1 MKDDARTPAEH
12 GHDPAEDDA
21 AAAADRVRRYGGVFR
36 LDRGPAFEQRGGLG
50 VNLVITP
57 NVGSRG
63 IGLTAGFHA
72 PGVAFAP
79 HRHPLSE
86 EILIAF
92 RGKGQFYLHDRW
104 VDVEEG
110 DIVYAPEGILHG
122 TRNPSTNTE
131 PFITIGCA
139 APPQLDLYQRSGYV
153 LRTSTG
159 PEVSLE
165 DDE

>member
-1 MKDDARTPAEH
+1 MNDGAAGGLHDHDSAGEAAE
-12 GHDPAEDDA
+12 AE
-21 AAAADRVRRYGGVFR
+21 ADRVRRYGGVFK
-36 LDRGPAFEQRGGLG
+36 LASGPSFEQRGGLG

-72 PGVAFAP
+72 PGVSFAP

-92 RGKGQFYLHDRW
+92 KGKGQFYLRDRW
-104 VDVEEG
+104 IDVEEG

-153 LRTSTG
+153 LRTSLG
-159 PEVSLE
+159 PEVPKE
-165 DDE
+165 DEA